1 MTIDLGWL
9 KNSGTSTTAADNTIT
24 ILFNTVVIWNG
35 QSNGQSMYITASVEY
50 YNQTEIWVGQGS
62 MVFQADSQGV
72 SIFSSSSSFLIIKK

>member
-35 QSNGQSMYITASVEY
+35 QSNGQNMYITASVEY

-62 MVFQADSQGV
+62 MVFQSDSLV
-72 SIFSSSSSFLIIKK
+72 VINFLFFLNLK